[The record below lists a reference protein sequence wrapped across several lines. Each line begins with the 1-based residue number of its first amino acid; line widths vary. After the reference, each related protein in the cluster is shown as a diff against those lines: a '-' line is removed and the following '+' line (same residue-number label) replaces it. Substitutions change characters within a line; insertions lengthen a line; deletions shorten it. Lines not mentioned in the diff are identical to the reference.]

1 MMKKIMFFSFKFL
14 LICLI
19 FVLLCSCS
27 NSKQSITGYPTNS
40 TLSKSEIISDEKYY
54 KIIKNG
60 NFEFTYF
67 IYDDKKKVV
76 EETVTDNPLNIKL
89 LNNNVVD
96 VSIGKG
102 TGLSEHHYYSVD
114 RDTFSKN
121 YFYVVAYNNEKIA
134 YIDVPNDNAFEN
146 RRLVVRNV
154 FDKSVYYQ
162 EYKIDF
168 SKVDT
173 PVICASF
180 INNDSQLQI
189 TYLSGEQQTEITKVI
204 DLTKIG

>member
-1 MMKKIMFFSFKFL
+1 MKKLMFFSFECL

-27 NSKQSITGYPTNS
+27 NSKQIITDYPTNN
-40 TLSKSEIISDEKYY
+40 TLSNNKIISDEKYY

-60 NFEFTYF
+60 NYEFTYF
-67 IYDDKKKVV
+67 IYDYNKEVV
-76 EETVTDNPLNIKL
+76 EEQTVTDNSLDIEL

-96 VSIGKG
+96 VSIDKG
-102 TGLSEHHYYSVD
+102 TGLTEHHYYSVD
-114 RDTFSKN
+114 RDTFSKK
-121 YFYVVAYNNEKIA
+121 YLYVIAYSNEKIA

-146 RRLVVRNV
+146 RCLVVRNV

-173 PVICASF
+173 PVISASF

-189 TYLSGEQQTEITKVI
+189 TYLSGEQQTESTKVI

>member
-1 MMKKIMFFSFKFL
+1 MKKLMFFSFKCL

-27 NSKQSITGYPTNS
+27 NSKQSITGYPTSS
-40 TLSKSEIISDEKYY
+40 TLSKSKIISDEKYY
-54 KIIKNG
+54 KIIKSG

-76 EETVTDNPLNIKL
+76 EEQTVSDNPLNIEL

-114 RDTFSKN
+114 RDTFSKK
-121 YFYVVAYNNEKIA
+121 YLYVIAYSNEKIA

-173 PVICASF
+173 PVISASF

-189 TYLSGEQQTEITKVI
+189 TYLSGEQQTEFTKVI